1 MKSVKMT
8 YLSSCI
14 CGLLL
19 FIIGIV
25 LLINIKNAPGPINN
39 DNITPSNNTNQFDI
53 IDNYTVNKNPINFL
67 VLIKEASGNNTD
79 TIIIANYA
87 PETRQINLL
96 NIPRDTKA
104 GNKDNTKINAI
115 YNRGIR
121 GSLNPSQEDKV
132 EAIEYTT
139 QTISNLTGIEINY
152 YIYLE
157 IDTIKEIVDKLG
169 GIYFDIPARL
179 RYEDPTQNLHIDL
192 QKGYQLLNG
201 DKAEQFLRFRQAHRR
216 YYSSDEYKEVRKIYN
231 GSDLVRTEMQIKF
244 VNAIID
250 QKVNLLEI
258 PKLIPVINFAFN
270 NVVTNTELNNVLTL
284 FSAFT
289 QGSRPEMNTFKL
301 YGIDK
306 RIDDLAF
313 IIYNNTIE
321 DTKSKKILRA
331 DEVIENYFSVPVAKF
346 IPDKNKKYD
355 FSTAKGSNP
364 SNSETDSVGD
374 NSDKP

>member
-1 MKSVKMT
+1 MKSVKIT
-8 YLSSCI
+8 YISSYI

-25 LLINIKNAPGPINN
+25 LIINIKNAPGPVNN
-39 DNITPSNNTNQFDI
+39 DIITPSSNTKEFDI

-67 VLIKEASGNNTD
+67 VLVKEASGNNTD
-79 TIIIANYA
+79 TIIVANYV

-104 GNKDNTKINAI
+104 GNKDNIKINAI

-121 GSLNPSQEDKV
+121 GSLNPSHQDKV

-139 QTISNLTGIEINY
+139 QTISNLTGIELNY

-169 GIYFDIPARL
+169 GIYFDVPARL

-244 VNAIID
+244 VNAIIE

-258 PKLIPVINFAFN
+258 PKLIPIINYAFN

-313 IIYNNTIE
+313 IIYNNTVE
-321 DTKSKKILRA
+321 DTKSKKILRS

-364 SNSETDSVGD
+364 SNTDTDSVGD